1 MFQDTFELAENKLI
15 MLYIINKIKFPL
27 TKNQLTEIILENN
40 LMNYFILQQ
49 YISELISSGILKY
62 IADDDKHRISITDK
76 GIKVLNLFENRIK
89 SDKISNIDEFLANN
103 IDSIKKEITI
113 TADYTIEPKNN
124 YIVNLR
130 AVENDR
136 ILIDLK
142 VNVASNKQ
150 ARELCAK
157 WKNSSPEIYNKI
169 INLLIDD
176 TV

>member
-1 MFQDTFELAENKLI
+1 MFQDTFQLAENKLI

-40 LMNYFILQQ
+40 LMNYFVLQQ
-49 YISELISSGILKY
+49 YISELISSDILKY

-76 GIKVLNLFENRIK
+76 GIKVLSLFENRIK
-89 SDKISNIDEFLANN
+89 SDKILNIDEFLEHN

-142 VNVASNKQ
+142 VNVANNKQ

-157 WKNSSPEIYNKI
+157 WKNGSPEIYNKI
-169 INLLIDD
+169 INLLIGDN
-176 TV
+176 